1 MTYGGKAPLP
11 AKDSLEAIPIRIV
24 QSAEPPHILRAPYTP
39 LCKLIHDMIDAM
51 EVAITWTALGI
62 LASMSV
68 SFLLFILSKIDKLSS
83 DLTARM
89 DQIVKDVG
97 ELKGDMKIVKDRL
110 EQR

>member
-1 MTYGGKAPLP
+1 
-11 AKDSLEAIPIRIV
+11 
-24 QSAEPPHILRAPYTP
+24 
-39 LCKLIHDMIDAM
+39 
-51 EVAITWTALGI
+51 
-62 LASMSV
+62 MSV